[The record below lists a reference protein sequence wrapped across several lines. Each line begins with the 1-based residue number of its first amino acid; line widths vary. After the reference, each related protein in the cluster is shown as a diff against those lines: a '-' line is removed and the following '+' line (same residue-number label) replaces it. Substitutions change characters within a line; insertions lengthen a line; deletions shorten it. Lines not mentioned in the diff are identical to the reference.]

1 MLAWHGAKKDDGP
14 RRGGRGGRAP
24 ASSLDARWADA
35 KRKLALQRPPSSP
48 PRSKRLKVSAKPP
61 STSLDALDLSVL
73 HRLSGEGGPAIDVD
87 DASARG
93 GEEAVDAME
102 LDEKSDDA
110 DDADDAG
117 PAAPPPSPTLVPTKR
132 PRDELVAIAAL
143 AEAAAIEASPSP
155 PRLEAPRRV
164 AARVSPASTPGTQAP
179 TWESGLPD
187 LDDVDLGPTPFAFGT
202 AATADAPPAGVGGGP
217 ATVAAFARV
226 AGSLVAA
233 AVDEAA
239 RDLDREFFSRSFP
252 PAGADSDADS
262 EDALPRL
269 DIDELMALRHGP
281 PHANEALSPPNAAPA
296 RARARGGFSEGFF
309 KLDDDSCVPSPTAV
323 FDAESADGVAA
334 GLFSASRVAREDRGV
349 LRHLL
354 QADDAIGGGRPLGFE
369 VPSGFLHIEEEIFL
383 VD

>member
-1 MLAWHGAKKDDGP
+1 
-14 RRGGRGGRAP
+14 
-24 ASSLDARWADA
+24 
-35 KRKLALQRPPSSP
+35 
-48 PRSKRLKVSAKPP
+48 
-61 STSLDALDLSVL
+61 
-73 HRLSGEGGPAIDVD
+73 
-87 DASARG
+87 
-93 GEEAVDAME
+93 
-102 LDEKSDDA
+102 
-110 DDADDAG
+110 
-117 PAAPPPSPTLVPTKR
+117 
-132 PRDELVAIAAL
+132 
-143 AEAAAIEASPSP
+143 
-155 PRLEAPRRV
+155 
-164 AARVSPASTPGTQAP
+164 
-179 TWESGLPD
+179 
-187 LDDVDLGPTPFAFGT
+187 
-202 AATADAPPAGVGGGP
+202 
-217 ATVAAFARV
+217 
-226 AGSLVAA
+226 
-233 AVDEAA
+233 VDEAA

-354 QADDAIGGGRPLGFE
+354 EADDAIGGGRPLGFG
-369 VPSGFLHIEEEIFL
+369 VPSGFLQIEEEIFL